1 MELHRKKFTT
11 ELDNEQVTIEV
22 SDLAGQAN
30 AAVIGKHGN
39 TVVLATVVMS
49 KEDRMGD
56 FFPLTV
62 DYEERFYAAGKIM
75 GSRFMRREGKASDEA
90 ILSGRL
96 IDRTVRPLF
105 DARLRRDVQIVVTVL
120 SYDEKNDPDVIGL
133 LSASTALSI
142 SDIPWG
148 GPVAGVQVIK
158 KNEKGEEEYRSF
170 FAGPEAYVNMIEF
183 EGKEIQEGTAIE
195 AFTVAHKQIKE
206 LIAFQKKIVG
216 EIGKQK
222 LNVMLKQ
229 PNEETEQLVKSF
241 IEGKVGPALRDKTFG
256 DLKNDLFTHLASVG
270 KTGDELKDVEQILET
285 ETDKFV
291 HEEILKYDRRVDGRK
306 LNEIR
311 PLYGEVSLLEL
322 THGSGLFVRGQTQV
336 LAITTLA
343 SSSAEQLVETIE
355 STTKK
360 SFMLH
365 YNFPSFS
372 TGETGKSR
380 GPGRR
385 EIGHGALAAK
395 ALRALIP
402 TKEEFPYTIRIV
414 AETLSSNG
422 SSSMAS
428 TCAGCLSLMDAG
440 VPIKKHIGGV
450 AMGLMTSADGKEYKI
465 LTDIQGPEDHYGDM
479 DFKVAGTKDGVTAIQ
494 MDVKINGITAEIFEK
509 ALAQAKEG
517 RFTIIKEME
526 RALPAARSTVSQYAP
541 KIMSLMIPQ
550 DRIGE
555 LIGPGGK
562 NINGIVA
569 DSDNKITIDIEE
581 TGKVYVAGVDI
592 KLVERAYNTIKA
604 SMREFSVGEIIN
616 GPIVRILEFGAIV
629 DLGGGQDGMIHVS
642 ELKDGFV
649 KKVEDVVHMG
659 DIVKAKIIKVSEG
672 KIGLSLKGLG
682 ENNK

>member
-1 MELHRKKFTT
+1 MDLHKKTFTT
-11 ELDNEQVTIEV
+11 ELDGEKISIEV

-30 AAVIGKHGN
+30 AAVVGRHGN

-62 DYEERFYAAGKIM
+62 DYEERFYAAGKIG
-75 GSRFMRREGKASDEA
+75 GSRFVRREGKSSDES

-105 DARLRRDVQIVVTVL
+105 DARLRRDVQIVVTVI
-120 SYDEKNDPDVIGL
+120 SYDGKNDPDIIGL
-133 LSASTALSI
+133 LSSSCALAI

-148 GPVAGVQVIK
+148 GPVAGVQTIK
-158 KNEKGEEEYRSF
+158 TNEKGEEEYRSF
-170 FAGPEAYVNMIEF
+170 FAGPEQYVNMIEF
-183 EGKEIQEGTAIE
+183 EGKEIQEGVALE
-195 AFTVAHKQIKE
+195 VFVAAHKKVKE
-206 LIAFQKKIVG
+206 LISFQKNIVK
-216 EIGKQK
+216 EIGKKK
-222 LNVMLKQ
+222 LDVMLKE
-229 PNEETEQLVKSF
+229 PDEKIKKLVKEF
-241 IEGKVGPALRDKTFG
+241 IEGKIGPALRDKTFS
-256 DLKNDLFTHLASVG
+256 DLKDNLFKHLTSLG
-270 KTGDELKDVEQILET
+270 ETEETLKDVEAILET
-285 ETDKFV
+285 ETDTFV
-291 HEEILKYDRRVDGRK
+291 HEEAIKHDRRVDGRK

-311 PLYGEVSLLEL
+311 PLYGEVGLLEL

-336 LAITTLA
+336 LAVTTLA
-343 SSSAEQLVETIE
+343 SSAAEQLVETME
-355 STTKK
+355 STTKR

-372 TGETGKSR
+372 TGEVGKSR

-402 TKEEFPYTIRIV
+402 PKEEFPYTIRIV

-440 VPIKKHIGGV
+440 VPIKKHIGGI
-450 AMGLMTSADGKEYKI
+450 AMGLMASEDGKEYKI

-494 MDVKINGITAEIFEK
+494 MDVKINGITAEIFER
-509 ALAQAKEG
+509 ALAQAKEA
-517 RFTIIKEME
+517 RFTIIGVME
-526 RALPAARSTVSQYAP
+526 KIIPAVRPQVSKYAP
-541 KIMSLMIPQ
+541 KILSLKIPQ

-569 DSDNKITIDIEE
+569 ESENKVTIDIEE
-581 TGKVYVAGVDI
+581 DGTVYVAGVDI
-592 KLVERAYNTIKA
+592 ALVERAYNTIQT
-604 SMREFSVGEIIN
+604 SMKEYEVGEIVT

-642 ELKDGFV
+642 ELKEGFV
-649 KKVEDVVHMG
+649 KKVEDVVHEG
-659 DIVKAKIIKVSEG
+659 QVVKAKIIRAEEG
-672 KIGLSLKGLG
+672 RIGLSLKGI
-682 ENNK
+682 EQDK